1 MRRIGIMVVLA
12 GMLVACKG
20 KDEASQSAAP
30 SATEPTGAPAATAPT
45 PAPAGGID
53 VCSLVTKEQVESVLG
68 PLTADPAPQAAQG
81 SLLGGC
87 DYAFEGGMA
96 SVSARPARE
105 FDGTVKASGEATELA
120 GVGERA
126 FTTSKAGVLAQPA
139 GTSYFLHIFAMSG
152 TGMDH
157 AKAAELAK
165 VVVPGAK

>member
-20 KDEASQSAAP
+20 KDENKTSAAP
-30 SATEPTGAPAATAPT
+30 SPTTAPAADTPT
-45 PAPAGGID
+45 PAPASGID
-53 VCSLVTKEQVESVLG
+53 VCSLVTREQVEGVLG
-68 PLTADPAPQAAQG
+68 PLTADPAPQAPQG

-120 GVGERA
+120 GVGEKA

-139 GTSYFLHIFAMSG
+139 GTSYFLHVFAMSG

-165 VVVPGAK
+165 VVVAGAN